1 MAFISVKPLYQNSNI
16 SCYFGVRG
24 SGKHRPVDPAT
35 MAPLS
40 MLQPLL
46 PYTPDRDVYRL
57 LGVPASASTDEIT
70 AACRRLA
77 RTFHPD
83 HNASPRATAE
93 MQVVNTVRKVLTDP
107 DTRALY
113 DRERRALPRQ
123 PGARGV
129 PRAHNRPIRAGV
141 FAAGPAIPD
150 RAVRAGNARRRPG
163 DRVGAASPAVLRVPG
178 SRPGRRGRV
187 LRGLR
192 HPPPARSLTRPRRG
206 AGSPARGRSPAQRSR
221 ASARPAWTPRP
232 GTARGAPRRRCAR
245 R

>member
-1 MAFISVKPLYQNSNI
+1 MCRSLCTAFISVKPLYQNRNI
-16 SCYFGVRG
+16 SCYFGGCG

-113 DRERRALPRQ
+113 DRERVRFHASRGRVAFRAPTTVPFAPVYSLPGPPSPIERYARATLVGVRVTVSELLPPRCSGCRAVVLADDDAFCPACGTSLQ
-123 PGARGV
+123 PGA
-129 PRAHNRPIRAGV
+129 
-141 FAAGPAIPD
+141 
-150 RAVRAGNARRRPG
+150 
-163 DRVGAASPAVLRVPG
+163 
-178 SRPGRRGRV
+178 
-187 LRGLR
+187 
-192 HPPPARSLTRPRRG
+192 
-206 AGSPARGRSPAQRSR
+206 
-221 ASARPAWTPRP
+221 
-232 GTARGAPRRRCAR
+232 
-245 R
+245 